1 MYWRRCGTSG
11 AQPSLHHLVHA
22 ARNAPHYAFSH
33 WTPPS
38 PTPSLIFR
46 MGGPAATA
54 NPDVR
59 SYGHLLDPKPWYKN
73 SRLILLNFWIVILL
87 VTSSTNGYDGSMMN
101 GLQSLPQWQQAFN
114 HPTGGALGLLGA
126 IQNIGSLSALPFAP
140 YIADGLGRRS
150 CIILGACLMIIGT
163 VVQTASQNVHMFIG
177 ARWLIGFG
185 LNFAATGAPMLI
197 SEVAYP
203 SQRGQLTSLYN
214 SLWIFGSFIAA
225 WTTFGTFHIQTSWS
239 WRIPSAIQGFPS
251 VIQLALIWFV
261 PESPRWLMYKGREAQ
276 ALKILAYYHARGN
289 EKDPLVEYEYQEIKA
304 AIELDR
310 EVAHTVGWL
319 TLFKTRGN
327 LKRVRIIVAIAF
339 FSQWSGNGLA
349 SYYLNKVLD
358 AVGVTDPTIQ
368 LLINGVLQI
377 YNFVICVFASLW
389 CDKIGRRKLFIT
401 ATAGMLATWVA
412 ETICF
417 AVYSKTGIAAAGH
430 AFIAMIF
437 IFSTFYALAYSPLIV
452 TYAVEILPYN
462 LRSKG
467 FTIFNFTIC
476 LSLIFNQYVN
486 PIALQNIGWKYYTVY
501 IAWLSFELAFICRYL
516 VETKNRTLEET
527 AALFDGDDQ
536 VALISNK
543 ASDRFT
549 EKTTEIRV
557 DADEKSSI

>member
-1 MYWRRCGTSG
+1 
-11 AQPSLHHLVHA
+11 
-22 ARNAPHYAFSH
+22 
-33 WTPPS
+33 
-38 PTPSLIFR
+38 

-54 NPDVR
+54 SADVR

-73 SRLILLNFWIVILL
+73 SRYWRSNFQTVFFRL

-101 GLQSLPQWQQAFN
+101 GLQSLPQWQSAFN

-126 IQNIGSLSALPFAP
+126 IQNIGSLCALPFAP
-140 YIADGLGRRS
+140 YMADGLGRRS
-150 CIILGACLMIIGT
+150 TIICGACLMVIGT
-163 VVQTASQNVHMFIG
+163 VVQTASQNVRMFIG

-203 SQRGQLTSLYN
+203 SQRGQITSLYN

-225 WTTFGTFHIQTSWS
+225 WTTFGTFHVQTSWS

-261 PESPRWLMYKGREAQ
+261 PESPRWLMYKGRPDE

-289 EKDPLVEYEYQEIKA
+289 EKDPLVEYEYEEIKA

-310 EVAHTVGWL
+310 QVAHSVGWL
-319 TLFKTRGN
+319 TLFKTPGN

-349 SYYLNKVLD
+349 SNLLECLSF
-358 AVGVTDPTIQ
+358 ALSVTDPTIQ

-377 YNFVICVFASLW
+377 YNFIICVFASLW
-389 CDKIGRRKLFIT
+389 CDKIGRRNWQAIFSTFIIC
-401 ATAGMLATWVA
+401 MLVTWVI
-412 ETICF
+412 ETLCF
-417 AVYSKTGIAAAGH
+417 ALYSKTGHPAAGH
-430 AFIAMIF
+430 TFIAMIF
-437 IFSTFYALAYSPLIV
+437 IFSTFCEYDSGLLVDI
-452 TYAVEILPYN
+452 YAVEILPYN

-467 FTIFNFTIC
+467 FTLFNFTIC

-501 IAWLSFELAFICRYL
+501 IAWLSFELVFICLYL

-536 VALISNK
+536 VALIANK
-543 ASDRFT
+543 ASDRFE
-549 EKTTEIRV
+549 EKATEIRIE
-557 DADEKSSI
+557 ADEKSSI